1 MISDSTEKQKPL
13 GFLAE
18 ESVLKMTV
26 SGVVIEM
33 SV

>member
-1 MISDSTEKQKPL
+1 MISDRLEKQKPL

-18 ESVLKMTV
+18 GSVLKMMV